1 MNMAKSKQKAVMV
14 RCYSGVFFGYISDR
28 RQGEVDLTGSR
39 HVWSWDSAGLPR
51 KATTVD
57 DLALLGPGTGS
68 RLSGRVDQTLLEV
81 KQIVVCSDEAVKRFE
96 AHPEGS

>member
-1 MNMAKSKQKAVMV
+1 MAKASKKAVMV
-14 RCYSGVFFGYISDR
+14 RCYSGVFFGYLSDR

-39 HVWSWDSAGLPR
+39 HVWSWDSQGLER

-57 DLALLGPGTGS
+57 DLALMGPGSGS

-81 KQIVVCSDEAVKRFE
+81 KQIVECSDAAVKRFE
-96 AHPEGS
+96 AHP